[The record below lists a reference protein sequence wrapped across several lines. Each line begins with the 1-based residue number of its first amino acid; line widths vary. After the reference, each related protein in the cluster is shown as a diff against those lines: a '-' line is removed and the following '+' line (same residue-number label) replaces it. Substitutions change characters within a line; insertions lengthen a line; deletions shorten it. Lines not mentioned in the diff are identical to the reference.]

1 MERSDALKE
10 IVAPRGGSEHLILA
24 FSGLNLFV
32 ETEEAREG
40 VEAFAE
46 KRPPDF
52 SGHRARVSV

>member
-1 MERSDALKE
+1 MAFDTL
-10 IVAPRGGSEHLILA
+10 GS
-24 FSGLNLFV
+24 FV

-52 SGHRARVSV
+52 SKYR